1 MRVNPYSQ
9 NLLDLTVGLLRV
21 PLEASCDLEERW
33 IAAGMPIEDPPGQ
46 HDTELIDRYLADWR
60 ELIEV
65 GDEAERARL
74 INRMLLRY
82 ASVPSITN
90 HDGSGWHL
98 HFRPER
104 ASLAEALVAATTVA
118 LAEHLAAHGM
128 HRLGRCALSEC
139 GEPFV
144 DHSRPGKQ
152 RYCSHGCAN
161 RDAVR
166 RHRNRQRDVA
176 E

>member
-9 NLLDLTVGLLRV
+9 ILLDLTIGLLRN
-21 PLEASCDLEERW
+21 PPGASGDLEARW

-46 HDTELIDRYLADWR
+46 NDGELIDRYLADWR
-60 ELIEV
+60 KLIGVSEES
-65 GDEAERARL
+65 DRARL
-74 INRMLLRY
+74 INAMLLRY
-82 ASVPSITN
+82 ASVPSMTN

-98 HFRPER
+98 HYRPER
-104 ASLAEALVAATTVA
+104 ASLAEALAAATTVA
-118 LAEHLAAHGM
+118 LAEHLAAHGI

-139 GEPFV
+139 GEPYI

-152 RYCSHGCAN
+152 RYCTQLCAN

-166 RHRNRQRDVA
+166 RHRNRQRGVA
-176 E
+176 G